1 MRDWVRR
8 RPLLAFFALAYALS
22 WWPWL
27 WTALDP
33 QNAPSTILPPGPLL
47 AALIVLTTI
56 GGWAAVRSFLKRIVL
71 WKVGLR
77 WYALVVGLPAAITLG
92 ATAISLQFG
101 ATMEVHFLGWI
112 DLAARF
118 LFVLVFIGLG
128 EEPAWRGFA
137 LPRLMDGRSALAAS
151 LIIGILHIVWHLPLL
166 GVEYDAS
173 NVLPWAIAVL
183 AFAVVVTWIYLQTDG
198 SLLLPMLF
206 HSSVNTSAVL
216 FGWFSGD
223 DLAVLWWLFA
233 ALWALAAGVVIL
245 RYGPTLTRR
254 EAMIPAR
261 PTHEF

>member
-1 MRDWVRR
+1 MLLWIRR
-8 RPLLAFFALAYALS
+8 HPLIAFFALAYALS

-47 AALIVLTTI
+47 AALIVLALT
-56 GGWAAVRSFLKRIVL
+56 GGWAAIRGFLKRIVQ

-77 WYALVVGLPAAITLG
+77 WYALVLGLPTAITLG
-92 ATAISLQFG
+92 AVAINLQFG
-101 ATMEVHFLGWI
+101 ATMAVQFPGWI
-112 DLAARF
+112 DLVAQF

-151 LIIGILHIVWHLPLL
+151 LILGVLHIVWHLPLL

-183 AFAVVVTWIYLQTDG
+183 AFSILVTWIYLHTEG

-216 FGWFSGD
+216 FRWFSGD
-223 DLAVLWWLFA
+223 GLVVLWGLFA
-233 ALWALAAGVVIL
+233 ALWALAAGIVVL
-245 RYGPTLTRR
+245 RYGPALTR
-254 EAMIPAR
+254 AR
-261 PTHEF
+261 SP